1 MSKQINKQ
9 VFLDELP
16 RITYYSEDKIDWKN
30 CNGKMV
36 NFIYG
41 NIEDTFEIISH
52 NIGTQRVEIK
62 YNNET
67 FFVKPNSIINGKLGQ
82 LFKKKRSTYLYD
94 IGDTIID
101 NNRNLLITS
110 KYKNS
115 QNIRWYKYTCN
126 ICGWTEGE
134 QSEYQLERGVNC
146 SCCSNRTVVKGINDI
161 TTTAPWMVKYFQG
174 GEEEAS
180 KYTCCSGMSITPIC
194 PDCKTIAYRSIRI
207 SDLYNKGYSCGICN
221 DGYSYPEKFM
231 YSILKQ
237 LNIKFITQFSKKE
250 AKWCKKYRYDFYLP
264 DYNCII
270 ETHGMQHYQYSGFKL
285 RSLEEEMKND
295 ENKKTLAELNGCQY
309 YVIDCRKS
317 TKNWI
322 KQSTI
327 DSGILNYLGCSFE
340 NINWDECDTFAISNR
355 CKEACNLKAK
365 YPEMTATDISKMMKI
380 SPPIIGKYLHIGT
393 ELGWCYYNKNG
404 NKRIMMSKD
413 NIEIC
418 VFNSVKEITKV
429 EEYKDFCE
437 TTIQNVCRGH
447 IDSYK
452 GYKFSY
458 I

>member
-9 VFLDELP
+9 IFLDELP

-41 NIEDTFEIISH
+41 NIEDSFEIISH
-52 NIGTQRVEIK
+52 NIETQRVEIK

-134 QSEYQLERGVNC
+134 QSEYQLEKGVNC

-161 TTTAPWMVKYFQG
+161 TTTAPWMIKYFQG

-180 KYTCCSGMSITPIC
+180 KYTCCSGMLITLIC
-194 PDCKTIAYRSIRI
+194 PDCKTIAHKSVLI
-207 SDLYNKGYSCGICN
+207 SNLYKHGYFCEVCSDGI
-221 DGYSYPEKFM
+221 SYPEKFM
-231 YSILKQ
+231 YSMLKQ
-237 LNIKFITQFSKKE
+237 LDIKFITQFSKKYK
-250 AKWCKKYRYDFYLP
+250 KWCKNYRYDFYLP
-264 DYNCII
+264 DYNAII
-270 ETHGMQHYQYSGFKL
+270 ETHGMQHYQYTGFKNMTIDEQ
-285 RSLEEEMKND
+285 LEND
-295 ENKKTLAELNGCQY
+295 KRKKDVAETNNCKY
-309 YVIDCRKS
+309 FVIDCRNS
-317 TKNWI
+317 NKNWI
-322 KQSTI
+322 KQSII
-327 DSGILNYLGCSFE
+327 DSNMLNYLGFSSA
-340 NINWDECDTFAISNR
+340 NIDWDKCDTFAISNR
-355 CKEACNLKAK
+355 CKEACDLKAK
-365 YPEMTATDISKMMKI
+365 YPKMTASDISKIMQI
-380 SPPIIGKYLHIGT
+380 SASNIGKYLHLGT
-393 ELGWCYYNKNG
+393 ELGWCYYGKNG
-404 NKRIMMSKD
+404 KKRIQMFKD
-413 NIEIC
+413 DLEIGI
-418 VFNSVKEITKV
+418 FESVSEITKL

-452 GYKFSY
+452 GYKFLY